1 MATGLAGRR
10 GRREPGR
17 VGSALTGKQGWP
29 AGPGLWSES
38 ASLGSDWLPASR
50 DLAMLLWWT
59 RQESLERPKE
69 LCKPLPENK
78 ISEGRADP
86 PEALLRGSPSQ
97 VPTMPAADSS
107 GSLKGKWCLQ
117 GHPFNRFKPLPP
129 RPSATQTKVSRCCSP
144 G

>member
-1 MATGLAGRR
+1 MATGLEGRR
-10 GRREPGR
+10 GRWEPGR
-17 VGSALTGKQGWP
+17 VGWP

-50 DLAMLLWWT
+50 DLAVLLWWT
-59 RQESLERPKE
+59 RQEGLERPKE

-97 VPTMPAADSS
+97 GANHASCRQQRLPKRQVV
-107 GSLKGKWCLQ
+107 SLGASL
-117 GHPFNRFKPLPP
+117 
-129 RPSATQTKVSRCCSP
+129 
-144 G
+144 